1 MPNYSNLIA
10 LRPALKKLDVSTSFS
25 SRNTLG
31 SQLSH
36 TGPLRPHD
44 SQLPGVYRVECK
56 NCNNAYFGETGIT
69 LAKRMADHRTD
80 IRKAKDSNA
89 LFAHMRDNPG
99 HSFDLKG
106 AKLIYKSN
114 QLANRQLVESAMIA
128 TNVNCNL

>member
-1 MPNYSNLIA
+1 
-10 LRPALKKLDVSTSFS
+10 
-25 SRNTLG
+25 
-31 SQLSH
+31 
-36 TGPLRPHD
+36 
-44 SQLPGVYRVECK
+44 
-56 NCNNAYFGETGIT
+56 
-69 LAKRMADHRTD
+69 MADHRTD

-128 TNVNCNL
+128 TNVNCNLRPGDYPVCRITAPVVLNSVKLDNLSKESTAAATPSDLSTDLPIVRQPALVNPHPPL